1 VGPER
6 QPHCPDGAQTAL
18 IAFGHRRFPPP
29 CCHRPPPRADLRGVH
44 RRRSSSFLTSSSA
57 HARLCFSSC
66 RADAD
71 CRTPLPELH
80 PRAPPLHCQAGQA
93 SAASFARR
101 CLEPSPQ
108 QLFPDHRTPPTIKL
122 HWLPSRSVD
131 ATPTTA
137 RASATFPNR
146 ELLTTTTGRRPSL
159 PFPSGRALLSNV
171 PPVISPPRRVTLA
184 PLPNP
189 PCHRLS

>member
-18 IAFGHRRFPPP
+18 IAFGHRRFPPTVP
-29 CCHRPPPRADLRGVH
+29 TAMLPSSTASCGFKRSAPSKELLLSYFFFRSRPPLLLLMPC
-44 RRRSSSFLTSSSA
+44 RRR
-57 HARLCFSSC
+57 
-66 RADAD
+66 
-71 CRTPLPELH
+71 LPH
-80 PRAPPLHCQAGQA
+80 PT
-93 SAASFARR
+93 SFARR

-108 QLFPDHRTPPTIKL
+108 PLFPDHRTPPTIKL
-122 HWLPSRSVD
+122 HWLPSRFVD

-146 ELLTTTTGRRPSL
+146 ELLTTTTGRHPSL
-159 PFPSGRALLSNV
+159 SFPSGRALLSNV